1 MPSLRLYERS
11 WANARSNLTAKF
23 VYRQPEREQAL
34 DLQSLPAQ
42 DPSDFIIEYHPP
54 NRVKSRTL
62 ARSVISIGFETRAR
76 FPGMVS
82 DESSRSLCG
91 GAPSGEIARA
101 HVRSASQIHADGQ
114 FREGWRGPLW
124 QERFHSY
131 PMGERRASENIGLIF
146 SSWPLPFG

>member
-1 MPSLRLYERS
+1 MLSFAAQVMPSLRLYERS

-91 GAPSGEIARA
+91 
-101 HVRSASQIHADGQ
+101 V
-114 FREGWRGPLW
+114 
-124 QERFHSY
+124 
-131 PMGERRASENIGLIF
+131 
-146 SSWPLPFG
+146 